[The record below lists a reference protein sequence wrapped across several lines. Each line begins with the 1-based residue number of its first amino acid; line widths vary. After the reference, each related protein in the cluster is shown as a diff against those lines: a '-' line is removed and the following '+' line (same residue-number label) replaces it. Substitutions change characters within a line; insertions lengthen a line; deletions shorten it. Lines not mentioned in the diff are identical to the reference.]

1 MAMKEVAK
9 LTNIIYWDSDKS
21 SWRKEV
27 KRLEDYKKSWKK
39 ATDDIAK
46 ADFKS
51 NQAVLRTQRTR
62 AKVEEQIARAQ
73 RKQQEAQKKQRAQAV
88 SRLTGG
94 NNPELSSMRK
104 FYQQQAREAA
114 RQQKLL
120 DRSVGDVQHRKARVG
135 ANSARISSMFDGS
148 LVAQFQSRIQRVN
161 ADYAKGAINL
171 QTYNQRMARLRSE
184 MKMAT
189 AEAGKFQSRL
199 DRAAVSG
206 SKLHDNLGKLNSTL
220 GKIAIGL
227 TAAGWGVQR
236 AVSGAMGSLADRNSA
251 YFGLMAQNKD
261 DKAKTDQQ
269 MAYVKRIS
277 YDYGMDQRETEG
289 GFMRFAAATP
299 SIEEKDKQALF
310 EAMAIKGRSVG
321 ATADQQNRAI
331 VALGQ
336 IYSKGGRVYAEELKG
351 QLSEALA
358 GSQVDFTKAAI
369 DAGVIKKEEE
379 FNKALEDGKITMDKL
394 LPSLVKIWSAAKNT
408 KAFAESMKQPEVAM
422 QRMKNSFNELAIQ
435 FMGVVDPA
443 DGVIS
448 LSESLISIFEDL
460 TTDMDGSGS
469 AAKQFGEAVGAA
481 MREIMYWVGFAKGYI
496 EVKAK
501 EFGMTGSEVGELIGK
516 LVVGLAGLKVI
527 TTLLSPLTVFVSLV
541 TQLISLIG
549 KIPGLGNLVKGAGG
563 AVAGS
568 PTTALA
574 AGSAAGVGVG
584 VAGALGAKTVGEK
597 FRGWMQSKA
606 DQFGEWAKSKG
617 LLSDEQD
624 AMTKPGAYNHSYI
637 NKGASFNPYPTISP
651 SRPTP
656 STGTAIQNGGY
667 QPTQIS
673 VVPQGEISGKW
684 EITIDEGGIAR
695 VIQKE
700 VSDQLDWKA
709 TQESNQLF

>member
-1 MAMKEVAK
+1 MAMKEVAR
-9 LTNIIYWDSDKS
+9 LTNVIYWDSDKS
-21 SWRKEV
+21 SWRREV

-62 AKVEEQIARAQ
+62 AKVEEQIAR
-73 RKQQEAQKKQRAQAV
+73 AQKKQRAQAV

-171 QTYNQRMARLRSE
+171 QTYNQKMAQLRAE

-199 DRAAVSG
+199 DRAAAAG
-206 SKLHDNLGKLNSTL
+206 SRLHDNLGKLNSTL

-527 TTLLSPLTVFVSLV
+527 TTLLSPLTGFVSLV

-667 QPTQIS
+667 QPAQVN

>member
-1 MAMKEVAK
+1 MAMKEVAR
-9 LTNIIYWDSDKS
+9 LTNVIYWDSDKS

-94 NNPELSSMRK
+94 NNAELNSMRK

-135 ANSARISSMFDGS
+135 ANSARISSIFDGS

-171 QTYNQRMARLRSE
+171 QTYNQKMARLRAE

-199 DRAAVSG
+199 DKLASG
-206 SKLHDNLGKLNSTL
+206 ASKVHDNLGKINSTL

-269 MAYVKRIS
+269 MAFIKNTAYT
-277 YDYGMDQRETEG
+277 YGMDEREMQG
-289 GFMRFAAATP
+289 GYMRFAAATP
-299 SIEEKDKQALF
+299 TMKESDKQALF

-321 ATADQQNRAI
+321 ATGEQQNRAL
-331 VALGQ
+331 VAVQ
-336 IYSKGGRVYAEELKG
+336 QMASKGKVMAEELRG
-351 QLSEALA
+351 QLSEAFA
-358 GSQVDFTKAAI
+358 GSQQDFQQAAI
-369 DAGVIKKEEE
+369 DAGIIKNTQE
-379 FNKALEDGKITMDKL
+379 FDKALKDGKITLDKL
-394 LPSLVKIWSAAKNT
+394 LPSLVKIWGAAKET

-501 EFGMTGSEVGELIGK
+501 EFGMTGSEVGEIIGK

-527 TTLLSPLTVFVSLV
+527 TTLLSPLTGFVSLV
-541 TQLISLIG
+541 TQLVALLG
-549 KIPGLGNLVKGAGG
+549 KIPGMSKLLASASGGTATGA
-563 AVAGS
+563 AVISAGS
-568 PTTALA
+568 NAERSFIDGKTQEMSKENSKQGALFEL
-574 AGSAAGVGVG
+574 GRFVSN
-584 VAGALGAKTVGEK
+584 AGALFTPGGDTGPLFDQV
-597 FRGWMQSKA
+597 RGW
-606 DQFGEWAKSKG
+606 F
-617 LLSDEQD
+617 
-624 AMTKPGAYNHSYI
+624 
-637 NKGASFNPYPTISP
+637 NKGPTLTVDTGI
-651 SRPTP
+651 RPTP
-656 STGTAIQNGGY
+656 TGGIAIQNGGY
-667 QPTQIS
+667 QPVQ
-673 VVPQGEISGKW
+673 VNVAPQGEISGKW

>member
-1 MAMKEVAK
+1 MAMKEVAR
-9 LTNIIYWDSDKS
+9 LTNVIYWDSDKS

-62 AKVEEQIARAQ
+62 AKVEEQIAR
-73 RKQQEAQKKQRAQAV
+73 AQKKQRAQAV

-171 QTYNQRMARLRSE
+171 QTYNQKMARLRSE

-199 DRAAVSG
+199 DKLASG
-206 SKLHDNLGKLNSTL
+206 ASKVHDNLGKLNSTL

-269 MAYVKRIS
+269 MAFIKNTAYT
-277 YDYGMDQRETEG
+277 YGMDEREMQG
-289 GFMRFAAATP
+289 GYMRFAAATP
-299 SIEEKDKQALF
+299 TMKESDKQALF

-321 ATADQQNRAI
+321 ATGEQQNRAL
-331 VALGQ
+331 VAVQ
-336 IYSKGGRVYAEELKG
+336 QMASKGKVMAEELRG
-351 QLSEALA
+351 QLSEAFA
-358 GSQVDFTKAAI
+358 GSQQDFQQAAI
-369 DAGVIKKEEE
+369 DAGIIKNAQE
-379 FNKALEDGKITMDKL
+379 FDKALKDGKITLDKL
-394 LPSLVKIWSAAKNT
+394 LPSLVKIWGAAKET

-527 TTLLSPLTVFVSLV
+527 TTLLSPLTGFVSLV
-541 TQLISLIG
+541 TQLIALLG
-549 KIPGLGNLVKGAGG
+549 KIPGMSKLLASASGGTATGA
-563 AVAGS
+563 AVISAGS
-568 PTTALA
+568 NAERSFIDGKTQEMSKENSKQGALFEL
-574 AGSAAGVGVG
+574 GRFVSN
-584 VAGALGAKTVGEK
+584 AGALFTPGGDTGPLFDQVK
-597 FRGWMQSKA
+597 GW
-606 DQFGEWAKSKG
+606 F
-617 LLSDEQD
+617 
-624 AMTKPGAYNHSYI
+624 
-637 NKGASFNPYPTISP
+637 NKGPTLTVDTGI
-651 SRPTP
+651 RPTP
-656 STGTAIQNGGY
+656 TGGIAIQNGGY
-667 QPTQIS
+667 QPVQ
-673 VVPQGEISGKW
+673 VNVAPQGEISGKW

>member
-1 MAMKEVAK
+1 MAIKEVARIQN
-9 LTNIIYWDSDKS
+9 TIIWDSDKS

-73 RKQQEAQKKQRAQAV
+73 KKQRAQAV

-94 NNPELSSMRK
+94 NNAELNSMRK

-135 ANSARISSMFDGS
+135 ANSARIGSMFDGS
-148 LVAQFQSRIQRVN
+148 LVAQFQGRIQRVN

-171 QTYNQRMARLRSE
+171 QTYNQKMARLRAE

-199 DRAAVSG
+199 DKLASG
-206 SKLHDNLGKLNSTL
+206 ASKVHDNLGKINSTL

-251 YFGLMAQNKD
+251 YFGLMSQNKD
-261 DKAKTDQQ
+261 DKSKTDQQ
-269 MAYVKRIS
+269 MAFIKNTAYT
-277 YDYGMDQRETEG
+277 YGMDQREMEG
-289 GFMRFAAATP
+289 GYMRFAAATP
-299 SIEEKDKQALF
+299 TMKESDKQALF

-321 ATADQQNRAI
+321 ATGEQQNRAL
-331 VALGQ
+331 VAVQ
-336 IYSKGGRVYAEELKG
+336 QMASKNKVMAEELRG
-351 QLSEALA
+351 QLAEAFA
-358 GSQVDFTKAAI
+358 GSQQDFQQAAI
-369 DAGVIKKEEE
+369 DAGIIKNAQE
-379 FNKALEDGKITMDKL
+379 FDKALKDGKITLDKL
-394 LPSLVKIWSAAKNT
+394 LPSLVKIWGAAKET
-408 KAFAESMKQPEVAM
+408 KAFAESMKQPEVAL

-527 TTLLSPLTVFVSLV
+527 TTLLSPLTGFVSLV
-541 TQLISLIG
+541 TQLIALLG
-549 KIPGLGNLVKGAGG
+549 KIPGMSKLLASASGGTATGA
-563 AVAGS
+563 AVISAGS
-568 PTTALA
+568 NAERSFIDGKTQEMSKENSKQGALFEL
-574 AGSAAGVGVG
+574 GRFVSN
-584 VAGALGAKTVGEK
+584 AGALFTPGGDTGPLFDQV
-597 FRGWMQSKA
+597 RGW
-606 DQFGEWAKSKG
+606 F
-617 LLSDEQD
+617 
-624 AMTKPGAYNHSYI
+624 
-637 NKGASFNPYPTISP
+637 NKGPTLTVDTGI
-651 SRPTP
+651 RPTP
-656 STGTAIQNGGY
+656 TGGIAIQNGGY
-667 QPTQIS
+667 QPVQ
-673 VVPQGEISGKW
+673 VNVAPQGEISGKW

>member
-1 MAMKEVAK
+1 MAMKEVAR
-9 LTNIIYWDSDKS
+9 LTNVIYWDSDKS
-21 SWRKEV
+21 SWRREV

-73 RKQQEAQKKQRAQAV
+73 KKQRAQAV

-94 NNPELSSMRK
+94 NNSELNSMRK

-171 QTYNQRMARLRSE
+171 QTYNQKMARLRAE

-199 DRAAVSG
+199 DRVAITGA
-206 SKLHDNLGKLNSTL
+206 KLHDNLGKLNSTL

-236 AVSGAMGSLADRNSA
+236 AVSGAMSSLADRNSA

-299 SIEEKDKQALF
+299 SIKEKDKQDLF

-358 GSQVDFTKAAI
+358 GSQVDFTRAAI
-369 DAGVIKKEEE
+369 DAGIIKKEEE

-394 LPSLVKIWSAAKNT
+394 LPSLVKIWGAAKET

-527 TTLLSPLTVFVSLV
+527 TTLLSPLTGFVSLV

-637 NKGASFNPYPTISP
+637 SKGASFNPYPTISP

-667 QPTQIS
+667 QPVQ
-673 VVPQGEISGKW
+673 VNVAPQGEISGKW

>member
-1 MAMKEVAK
+1 MAMKEVSR
-9 LTNIIYWDSDKS
+9 LTNVIYWSSDKS

-94 NNPELSSMRK
+94 NNAELNSMRK

-120 DRSVGDVQHRKARVG
+120 NRSVGDVQHRKARVG

-199 DRAAVSG
+199 DRAAVAG

-251 YFGLMAQNKD
+251 YFGLMAQNND
-261 DKAKTDQQ
+261 DKLKTDQQ

-299 SIEEKDKQALF
+299 SIEERDKQALF

-527 TTLLSPLTVFVSLV
+527 TTLLSPLTGFVSLV
-541 TQLISLIG
+541 TQLVALLG
-549 KIPGLGNLVKGAGG
+549 KIPGMSKLLASASGGTATGA
-563 AVAGS
+563 AVISAGS
-568 PTTALA
+568 NAERSFIDGKTQEMSKENSKQGALFEL
-574 AGSAAGVGVG
+574 GRFVSN
-584 VAGALGAKTVGEK
+584 AGALFTPGGDTGPLFDQV
-597 FRGWMQSKA
+597 RGW
-606 DQFGEWAKSKG
+606 F
-617 LLSDEQD
+617 
-624 AMTKPGAYNHSYI
+624 
-637 NKGASFNPYPTISP
+637 NKGPTLTVDTGI
-651 SRPTP
+651 RPTP
-656 STGTAIQNGGY
+656 TGGIAIQNGGY
-667 QPTQIS
+667 QPVQ
-673 VVPQGEISGKW
+673 VNVAPQGEISGKW

>member
-1 MAMKEVAK
+1 MAVKEVAR
-9 LTNIIYWDSDKS
+9 LTNVIYWDSDKS

-39 ATDDIAK
+39 ATDEVAK

-94 NNPELSSMRK
+94 NNAELNSMRK

-171 QTYNQRMARLRSE
+171 QTYNQKMARLRSE

-199 DRAAVSG
+199 DRAAVAG

-251 YFGLMAQNKD
+251 YFGLMSQNLD

-269 MAYVKRIS
+269 MAFIKNTAYT
-277 YDYGMDQRETEG
+277 YGMDEREMQG
-289 GFMRFAAATP
+289 GYMRFAASTP
-299 SIEEKDKQALF
+299 TMKESDKQALF

-321 ATADQQNRAI
+321 ATGEQQNRAI
-331 VALGQ
+331 VAISQMAG
-336 IYSKGGRVYAEELKG
+336 KNRVMAEELRG
-351 QLSEALA
+351 QLSEAFA
-358 GSQVDFTKAAI
+358 GSQQDFQQAAI
-369 DAGVIKKEEE
+369 DAGIIKNAQE
-379 FNKALEDGKITMDKL
+379 FDKALKDGKITLDKL
-394 LPSLVKIWSAAKNT
+394 LPSLVKIWGAAKET
-408 KAFAESMKQPEVAM
+408 KAFAESMKQPEVAL

-527 TTLLSPLTVFVSLV
+527 TTLLSPLTGFVSLV
-541 TQLISLIG
+541 TQLIALLG
-549 KIPGLGNLVKGAGG
+549 KIPGMGKLMSSAPGG
-563 AVAGS
+563 AATGAAAISVGS
-568 PTTALA
+568 NAERSLIDGKMQGMSEENHKQGALFEL
-574 AGSAAGVGVG
+574 GRFVSN
-584 VAGALGAKTVGEK
+584 AGALFTPGGDTGPLFDQVK
-597 FRGWMQSKA
+597 GW
-606 DQFGEWAKSKG
+606 F
-617 LLSDEQD
+617 
-624 AMTKPGAYNHSYI
+624 
-637 NKGASFNPYPTISP
+637 NKGPTLAVDTGI
-651 SRPTP
+651 RPTP
-656 STGTAIQNGGY
+656 STGMAIQNGGY

>member
-1 MAMKEVAK
+1 MAMKEVAR
-9 LTNIIYWDSDKS
+9 LTNVIYWDSDKS

-94 NNPELSSMRK
+94 NNAELNSMRK

-199 DRAAVSG
+199 DRAAVAG
-206 SKLHDNLGKLNSTL
+206 SKLHDNLGKINSTL

-269 MAYVKRIS
+269 MAFIKNTAYT
-277 YDYGMDQRETEG
+277 YGMDQREMEG
-289 GFMRFAAATP
+289 GYMRFAAATP
-299 SIEEKDKQALF
+299 TMKESDKQALF

-321 ATADQQNRAI
+321 ATGEQQNRAL
-331 VALGQ
+331 VAVQ
-336 IYSKGGRVYAEELKG
+336 QMASKNKVMAEELRG
-351 QLSEALA
+351 QLAEAFA
-358 GSQVDFTKAAI
+358 GSQQDFQQAAI
-369 DAGVIKKEEE
+369 DAGIIKNAQE
-379 FNKALEDGKITMDKL
+379 FDKALKDGKITLDKL

-527 TTLLSPLTVFVSLV
+527 TTLLSPLTGFVSLV
-541 TQLISLIG
+541 TQLIALLG
-549 KIPGLGNLVKGAGG
+549 KIPGMSKLLASASGGTATGA
-563 AVAGS
+563 AVISAGS
-568 PTTALA
+568 NAERSFIDGKTQEMSKENSKQGALFEL
-574 AGSAAGVGVG
+574 GRFVSN
-584 VAGALGAKTVGEK
+584 AGALFTPGGDTGPLFDQV
-597 FRGWMQSKA
+597 RGW
-606 DQFGEWAKSKG
+606 F
-617 LLSDEQD
+617 
-624 AMTKPGAYNHSYI
+624 
-637 NKGASFNPYPTISP
+637 NKGPTLTVDTGI
-651 SRPTP
+651 RPTP
-656 STGTAIQNGGY
+656 TGGIAIQNGGY
-667 QPTQIS
+667 QPVQ
-673 VVPQGEISGKW
+673 VNVAPQGEISGKW

>member
-1 MAMKEVAK
+1 MAMKEVAR
-9 LTNIIYWDSDKS
+9 LTNVIYWDSDKS

-94 NNPELSSMRK
+94 NNAELNSMRK

-171 QTYNQRMARLRSE
+171 QTYNQKMARLRSE

-199 DRAAVSG
+199 DRAAAAG
-206 SKLHDNLGKLNSTL
+206 SRLHDNLGKLNSTL

-269 MAYVKRIS
+269 MAFIKNTAYT
-277 YDYGMDQRETEG
+277 YGMDEREMQG
-289 GFMRFAAATP
+289 GYMRFAAATP
-299 SIEEKDKQALF
+299 TMKESDKQALF

-321 ATADQQNRAI
+321 ATGEQQNRAL
-331 VALGQ
+331 VAVQ
-336 IYSKGGRVYAEELKG
+336 QMASKGKVMAEELRG
-351 QLSEALA
+351 QLSEAFA
-358 GSQVDFTKAAI
+358 GSQQDFQQAAI
-369 DAGVIKKEEE
+369 DAGIIKNAQE
-379 FNKALEDGKITMDKL
+379 FDKALKDGKITLDKL
-394 LPSLVKIWSAAKNT
+394 LPSLVKIWGAAKET
-408 KAFAESMKQPEVAM
+408 KAFAESMKQPEVAL

-527 TTLLSPLTVFVSLV
+527 TTLLSPLTGFVSLV
-541 TQLISLIG
+541 TQLVALLG
-549 KIPGLGNLVKGAGG
+549 KIPGMSKLLASASGGTATGA
-563 AVAGS
+563 AVISAGS
-568 PTTALA
+568 NAERSFIDGKTQEMSKENSKQGALFEL
-574 AGSAAGVGVG
+574 GRFVSN
-584 VAGALGAKTVGEK
+584 AGALFTPGGDTGPLFDQV
-597 FRGWMQSKA
+597 RGW
-606 DQFGEWAKSKG
+606 F
-617 LLSDEQD
+617 
-624 AMTKPGAYNHSYI
+624 
-637 NKGASFNPYPTISP
+637 NKGPTLTVDTGI
-651 SRPTP
+651 RPTP
-656 STGTAIQNGGY
+656 TGGIAIQNGGY
-667 QPTQIS
+667 QPVQ
-673 VVPQGEISGKW
+673 VNVAPQGEISGKW

>member
-1 MAMKEVAK
+1 MAMKEVAR
-9 LTNIIYWDSDKS
+9 LTNVIYWDSDKS

-62 AKVEEQIARAQ
+62 AKVEEQIAR
-73 RKQQEAQKKQRAQAV
+73 AQKKQRAQAV

-171 QTYNQRMARLRSE
+171 QTYNQKMARLRAE

-199 DRAAVSG
+199 DKLASG
-206 SKLHDNLGKLNSTL
+206 ASKVHDNLGKLNSTL

-501 EFGMTGSEVGELIGK
+501 EFGMTSEEVGGWIGK
-516 LVVGLAGLKVI
+516 LVVAIAGLKI
-527 TTLLSPLTVFVSLV
+527 IGTLLSPFTGLISLV
-541 TQLISLIG
+541 TQLIALLG
-549 KIPGLGNLVKGAGG
+549 KIPGMSKLLASASGGTATGA
-563 AVAGS
+563 AVISAGS
-568 PTTALA
+568 NAERSFIDGKTQEMSKENSKQGALFEL
-574 AGSAAGVGVG
+574 GRFVSN
-584 VAGALGAKTVGEK
+584 AGALFTPGGDTGPLFDQVK
-597 FRGWMQSKA
+597 GW
-606 DQFGEWAKSKG
+606 F
-617 LLSDEQD
+617 
-624 AMTKPGAYNHSYI
+624 
-637 NKGASFNPYPTISP
+637 NKGPTLTVDTGI
-651 SRPTP
+651 RPTP
-656 STGTAIQNGGY
+656 TGGIAIQNGGY
-667 QPTQIS
+667 QPVQ
-673 VVPQGEISGKW
+673 VNVAPQGEISGKW

>member
-62 AKVEEQIARAQ
+62 AKVEEQIAR
-73 RKQQEAQKKQRAQAV
+73 AQKKQRAQAV

-171 QTYNQRMARLRSE
+171 QTYNQKMARLRSE

-199 DRAAVSG
+199 DKVAVAG

-299 SIEEKDKQALF
+299 SIKEKDKQDLF

-358 GSQVDFTKAAI
+358 GSQVDFTRAAI
-369 DAGVIKKEEE
+369 DAGIIKKEEE

-394 LPSLVKIWSAAKNT
+394 LPSLVKIWGAAKET

-527 TTLLSPLTVFVSLV
+527 TTLLSPLTGFVSLV

-667 QPTQIS
+667 QPAQVN

>member
-62 AKVEEQIARAQ
+62 AKVEEQIAR
-73 RKQQEAQKKQRAQAV
+73 AQKKQRAQAV

-171 QTYNQRMARLRSE
+171 QTYNQKMARLRSE

-199 DRAAVSG
+199 DKLASG
-206 SKLHDNLGKLNSTL
+206 ASKVHDNLGKLNSTL

-251 YFGLMAQNKD
+251 FFGLMAQNKD
-261 DKAKTDQQ
+261 DKDKTDQQ
-269 MAYVKRIS
+269 MAFIKNTAYT
-277 YDYGMDQRETEG
+277 YGMDEREMQG
-289 GFMRFAAATP
+289 GYMRFAAATP
-299 SIEEKDKQALF
+299 TMKESDKQALF

-321 ATADQQNRAI
+321 ATGEQQNRAL
-331 VALGQ
+331 VAVQ
-336 IYSKGGRVYAEELKG
+336 QMASKGKVMAEELRG
-351 QLSEALA
+351 QLSEAFA
-358 GSQVDFTKAAI
+358 GSQQDFQQAAI
-369 DAGVIKKEEE
+369 DAGIIKNAQE
-379 FNKALEDGKITMDKL
+379 FDKALKDGKITLDKL
-394 LPSLVKIWSAAKNT
+394 LPSLVKIWGAAKET
-408 KAFAESMKQPEVAM
+408 KAFAESMKQPEVAL

-501 EFGMTGSEVGELIGK
+501 EFGMTSEEVGGWIGK
-516 LVVGLAGLKVI
+516 LVVAIAGLKVI
-527 TTLLSPLTVFVSLV
+527 SSLLTPFTGLISLV
-541 TQLISLIG
+541 TQLIALLG
-549 KIPGLGNLVKGAGG
+549 KIPGMSKLMASASGGTATGA
-563 AVAGS
+563 AVISAGS
-568 PTTALA
+568 NAERSFIDGKTQEMSEENSKQGALFEL
-574 AGSAAGVGVG
+574 GRFVSN
-584 VAGALGAKTVGEK
+584 AGALFTPGGDTGPLFDQV
-597 FRGWMQSKA
+597 RGW
-606 DQFGEWAKSKG
+606 F
-617 LLSDEQD
+617 
-624 AMTKPGAYNHSYI
+624 
-637 NKGASFNPYPTISP
+637 NKGPTLTVDTGI
-651 SRPTP
+651 RPTP
-656 STGTAIQNGGY
+656 TGGIAIQNGGY
-667 QPTQIS
+667 QPVQ
-673 VVPQGEISGKW
+673 VNVAPQGEISGKW

>member
-9 LTNIIYWDSDKS
+9 LTNVIYWDSDKS

-94 NNPELSSMRK
+94 NNAELNSMRK

-148 LVAQFQSRIQRVN
+148 LVAQFQGRIQRVN

-199 DRAAVSG
+199 DRAAAAG
-206 SKLHDNLGKLNSTL
+206 SRLHDNLGKLNSTL

-269 MAYVKRIS
+269 MAFIKNTAYT
-277 YDYGMDQRETEG
+277 YGMDEREMQG
-289 GFMRFAAATP
+289 GYMRFAASTP
-299 SIEEKDKQALF
+299 TMKESDKQALF

-321 ATADQQNRAI
+321 ATGEQQSRAI
-331 VALGQ
+331 VAISQMAG
-336 IYSKGGRVYAEELKG
+336 KNRVMAEELRG
-351 QLSEALA
+351 QLSEAFA
-358 GSQVDFTKAAI
+358 GSQQDFQQAAI
-369 DAGVIKKEEE
+369 DAGIIKNAQE
-379 FNKALEDGKITMDKL
+379 FDKAMKDGKITLDAL
-394 LPSLVKIWSAAKNT
+394 LPSLVKIWGAAKET

-443 DGVIS
+443 DGVVT
-448 LSESLISIFEDL
+448 LSEHLISIFEDL
-460 TTDMDGSGS
+460 TYVMGDGGS
-469 AAKQFGEAVGAA
+469 TATQMGSQIGAA
-481 MREIMYWVGFAKGYI
+481 IKGFVEWMAFAAGFITARTEQFSKNGTEVAEI
-496 EVKAK
+496 
-501 EFGMTGSEVGELIGK
+501 IGK
-516 LVVGLAGLKVI
+516 LTALMISLKVVGS
-527 TTLLSPLTVFVSLV
+527 LLSPFTGLISLV
-541 TQLISLIG
+541 TQLIALLG
-549 KIPGLGNLVKGAGG
+549 KIPGMSKLLASASGGTATGA
-563 AVAGS
+563 AVISAGS
-568 PTTALA
+568 NAERSFIDGKTQEMSKENSKQGALFEL
-574 AGSAAGVGVG
+574 GRFVSN
-584 VAGALGAKTVGEK
+584 AGALFTPGGDTGPLFDQV
-597 FRGWMQSKA
+597 RGW
-606 DQFGEWAKSKG
+606 F
-617 LLSDEQD
+617 
-624 AMTKPGAYNHSYI
+624 
-637 NKGASFNPYPTISP
+637 NKGPTLTVDTGI
-651 SRPTP
+651 RPTP
-656 STGTAIQNGGY
+656 TGGIAIQNGGY
-667 QPTQIS
+667 QPVQ
-673 VVPQGEISGKW
+673 VNVAPQGEISGKW

>member
-9 LTNIIYWDSDKS
+9 LTNVIYWDSDKS

-199 DRAAVSG
+199 DKLASG
-206 SKLHDNLGKLNSTL
+206 ASKVHDNLGKINSTL

-269 MAYVKRIS
+269 MAFVKNTA
-277 YDYGMDQRETEG
+277 YTYGMDQREMEG
-289 GFMRFAAATP
+289 GYMRFAAATP
-299 SIEEKDKQALF
+299 TMKESDKQALF

-321 ATADQQNRAI
+321 ATGEQQNRAL
-331 VALGQ
+331 VAVQ
-336 IYSKGGRVYAEELKG
+336 QMASKNKVMAEELRG
-351 QLSEALA
+351 QLAEAFA
-358 GSQVDFTKAAI
+358 GSQQDFQQAAI
-369 DAGVIKKEEE
+369 DAGIIKNAQE
-379 FNKALEDGKITMDKL
+379 FDKALKDGKITLDKL

-460 TTDMDGSGS
+460 TTDIDGSGS

-527 TTLLSPLTVFVSLV
+527 TTLLSPLTGFVSLV
-541 TQLISLIG
+541 TQLIALLG
-549 KIPGLGNLVKGAGG
+549 KIPGMSKLLASASGGTATGA
-563 AVAGS
+563 AVISAGS
-568 PTTALA
+568 NAERSFIDGKTQEMSKENSKQGALFEL
-574 AGSAAGVGVG
+574 GRFVSN
-584 VAGALGAKTVGEK
+584 AGALFTPGGDTGPLFDQV
-597 FRGWMQSKA
+597 RGW
-606 DQFGEWAKSKG
+606 F
-617 LLSDEQD
+617 
-624 AMTKPGAYNHSYI
+624 
-637 NKGASFNPYPTISP
+637 NKGPTLTVDTGI
-651 SRPTP
+651 RPTP
-656 STGTAIQNGGY
+656 TGGIAIQNGGY
-667 QPTQIS
+667 QPVQ
-673 VVPQGEISGKW
+673 VNVAPQGEISGKW

>member
-9 LTNIIYWDSDKS
+9 LTNIIYWNSDKS

-120 DRSVGDVQHRKARVG
+120 DRSVGDAQHRKARVG

-148 LVAQFQSRIQRVN
+148 LVAQFQGRIQRVN

-199 DRAAVSG
+199 DRAAVAG

-269 MAYVKRIS
+269 MAFIKNTAYT
-277 YDYGMDQRETEG
+277 YGMDEREMQG
-289 GFMRFAAATP
+289 GYMRFAAATP
-299 SIEEKDKQALF
+299 TMKESDKQALF

-321 ATADQQNRAI
+321 ATGEQQNRAL
-331 VALGQ
+331 VAVQ
-336 IYSKGGRVYAEELKG
+336 QMASKGKVMAEELRG
-351 QLSEALA
+351 QLSEAFA
-358 GSQVDFTKAAI
+358 GSQQDFQQAAI
-369 DAGVIKKEEE
+369 DAGIIKNTQE
-379 FNKALEDGKITMDKL
+379 FDKALKDGKITLDKL
-394 LPSLVKIWSAAKNT
+394 LPSLVKIWGAAKET

-527 TTLLSPLTVFVSLV
+527 TTLLSPLTGFVSLV
-541 TQLISLIG
+541 TQLIALLG
-549 KIPGLGNLVKGAGG
+549 KIPGMSKLLASASGGTATGA
-563 AVAGS
+563 AVISAGS
-568 PTTALA
+568 NAERSFIDGKTQEMSKENSKQGALFEL
-574 AGSAAGVGVG
+574 GRFVSN
-584 VAGALGAKTVGEK
+584 AGALFTPGGDTGPLFDQV
-597 FRGWMQSKA
+597 RGW
-606 DQFGEWAKSKG
+606 F
-617 LLSDEQD
+617 
-624 AMTKPGAYNHSYI
+624 
-637 NKGASFNPYPTISP
+637 NKGPTLTVDTGI
-651 SRPTP
+651 RPTP
-656 STGTAIQNGGY
+656 TGGIAIQNGGY
-667 QPTQIS
+667 QPVQ
-673 VVPQGEISGKW
+673 VNVAPQGEISGKW

>member
-1 MAMKEVAK
+1 MAMKEVAR
-9 LTNIIYWDSDKS
+9 LTNVIYWDSDKS

-199 DRAAVSG
+199 DKLASG
-206 SKLHDNLGKLNSTL
+206 ASKVHDNLGKINSTL

-269 MAYVKRIS
+269 MAFIKNTAYT
-277 YDYGMDQRETEG
+277 YGMDEREMQG
-289 GFMRFAAATP
+289 GYMRFAAATP
-299 SIEEKDKQALF
+299 TMKESDKQALF

-321 ATADQQNRAI
+321 ATGEQQNRAL
-331 VALGQ
+331 VAVQ
-336 IYSKGGRVYAEELKG
+336 QMASKGKVMAEELRG
-351 QLSEALA
+351 QLSEAFA
-358 GSQVDFTKAAI
+358 GSQQDFQQAAI
-369 DAGVIKKEEE
+369 DAGIIKNAQE
-379 FNKALEDGKITMDKL
+379 FDKALKDGKITLDKL
-394 LPSLVKIWSAAKNT
+394 LPSLVKIWGAAKET

-527 TTLLSPLTVFVSLV
+527 TTLLSPLTGFVSLV
-541 TQLISLIG
+541 TQLVALLG
-549 KIPGLGNLVKGAGG
+549 KIPGMSKLLASASGGTATGA
-563 AVAGS
+563 AVISAGS
-568 PTTALA
+568 NAERNFIDGKTQEMSKENSKQGALFEL
-574 AGSAAGVGVG
+574 GRFVSN
-584 VAGALGAKTVGEK
+584 AGALFTPGGDTGPLFDQV
-597 FRGWMQSKA
+597 RGW
-606 DQFGEWAKSKG
+606 F
-617 LLSDEQD
+617 
-624 AMTKPGAYNHSYI
+624 
-637 NKGASFNPYPTISP
+637 NKGPTLTVDTGI
-651 SRPTP
+651 RPTP
-656 STGTAIQNGGY
+656 TGGIAIQNGGY
-667 QPTQIS
+667 QPVQ
-673 VVPQGEISGKW
+673 VNVAPQGEISGKW

>member
-1 MAMKEVAK
+1 MAMKEVAR
-9 LTNIIYWDSDKS
+9 LTNVIYWDSDKS

-94 NNPELSSMRK
+94 NNAELNSMRK

-199 DRAAVSG
+199 DRAAVAG

-251 YFGLMAQNKD
+251 YFGLLAQNKD

-269 MAYVKRIS
+269 MAFIKNTAYT
-277 YDYGMDQRETEG
+277 YGMDEREMQG
-289 GFMRFAAATP
+289 GYMRFAAATP
-299 SIEEKDKQALF
+299 TMKESDKQALF

-321 ATADQQNRAI
+321 ATGEQQNRAL
-331 VALGQ
+331 VAVQ
-336 IYSKGGRVYAEELKG
+336 QMASKGKVMAEELRG
-351 QLSEALA
+351 QLSEAFA
-358 GSQVDFTKAAI
+358 GSQQDFQQAAI
-369 DAGVIKKEEE
+369 DAGIIKNTQE
-379 FNKALEDGKITMDKL
+379 FDKALKDGKITLDKL
-394 LPSLVKIWSAAKNT
+394 LPSLVKIWGAAKET

-501 EFGMTGSEVGELIGK
+501 EFGMTGSEVGEIIGK

-527 TTLLSPLTVFVSLV
+527 TTLLSPLTGFVSLV
-541 TQLISLIG
+541 TQLVALLG
-549 KIPGLGNLVKGAGG
+549 KIPGMSKLLASASGGTATGA
-563 AVAGS
+563 AVISAGS
-568 PTTALA
+568 NAERSFIDGKTQEMSKENSKQGALFEL
-574 AGSAAGVGVG
+574 GRFVSN
-584 VAGALGAKTVGEK
+584 AGALFTPGGDTGPLFDQV
-597 FRGWMQSKA
+597 RGW
-606 DQFGEWAKSKG
+606 F
-617 LLSDEQD
+617 
-624 AMTKPGAYNHSYI
+624 
-637 NKGASFNPYPTISP
+637 NKGPTLTVDTGI
-651 SRPTP
+651 RPTP
-656 STGTAIQNGGY
+656 TGGIAIQNGGY
-667 QPTQIS
+667 QPVQ
-673 VVPQGEISGKW
+673 VNVAPQGEISGKW

>member
-9 LTNIIYWDSDKS
+9 LTNVIYWDSDKS

-94 NNPELSSMRK
+94 NNTELNSMRK

-199 DRAAVSG
+199 DKLASG
-206 SKLHDNLGKLNSTL
+206 ASKVHDNLGKINSTL

-269 MAYVKRIS
+269 MAFIKNTAYT
-277 YDYGMDQRETEG
+277 YGMDQREMEG
-289 GFMRFAAATP
+289 GYMRFAAATP
-299 SIEEKDKQALF
+299 TMKESDKQALF

-321 ATADQQNRAI
+321 ATGEQQNRAL
-331 VALGQ
+331 VAVQ
-336 IYSKGGRVYAEELKG
+336 QMASKNKVMAEELRG
-351 QLSEALA
+351 QLAEAFA
-358 GSQVDFTKAAI
+358 GSQQDFQQAAI
-369 DAGVIKKEEE
+369 DAGIIKNAQE
-379 FNKALEDGKITMDKL
+379 FDKALKDGKITLDKL
-394 LPSLVKIWSAAKNT
+394 LPSLVKIWGAAKET
-408 KAFAESMKQPEVAM
+408 KAFAESMKQPGVAM

-481 MREIMYWVGFAKGYI
+481 IREIMYWVGFAKGYI

-527 TTLLSPLTVFVSLV
+527 TTLLSPLTGFVSLV

-667 QPTQIS
+667 QPVQ
-673 VVPQGEISGKW
+673 VNVAPQGEISGKW

>member
-1 MAMKEVAK
+1 MAMKEVAR
-9 LTNIIYWDSDKS
+9 LTNVIYWDSDKS

-94 NNPELSSMRK
+94 NNAELNSMRK

-199 DRAAVSG
+199 DRAAAAG
-206 SKLHDNLGKLNSTL
+206 SRLHDNLGKLNSTL

-251 YFGLMAQNKD
+251 YFGLMSMNKD

-269 MAYVKRIS
+269 MAFIKNTAYT
-277 YDYGMDQRETEG
+277 YGMDEREMQG
-289 GFMRFAAATP
+289 GYMRFAASTP
-299 SIEEKDKQALF
+299 TMKESDKQALF

-321 ATADQQNRAI
+321 ATGEQQNRAI
-331 VALGQ
+331 VAISQMAG
-336 IYSKGGRVYAEELKG
+336 KNRVMAEELRG
-351 QLSEALA
+351 QLSEAFA
-358 GSQVDFTKAAI
+358 GSQQDFQQAAI
-369 DAGVIKKEEE
+369 DAGIIKNAQE
-379 FNKALEDGKITMDKL
+379 FDKAMKDGKITLDAL
-394 LPSLVKIWSAAKNT
+394 LPSLVKIWGAAKET
-408 KAFAESMKQPEVAM
+408 KAFAESMKQPEVAL

-443 DGVIS
+443 DGVVT
-448 LSESLISIFEDL
+448 LSEHLISIFEDL
-460 TTDMDGSGS
+460 TYVMGDGGS
-469 AAKQFGEAVGAA
+469 TATQMGSQIGAA
-481 MREIMYWVGFAKGYI
+481 IKGFVEWMAFAAGFITARTEQFSKNGTEVAEI
-496 EVKAK
+496 
-501 EFGMTGSEVGELIGK
+501 IGK
-516 LVVGLAGLKVI
+516 LTALMISLKVVGS
-527 TTLLSPLTVFVSLV
+527 LLSPFTGLISLV
-541 TQLISLIG
+541 TQLIALLG
-549 KIPGLGNLVKGAGG
+549 KIPGMSKLLASASGGTATGA
-563 AVAGS
+563 AVISAGS
-568 PTTALA
+568 NAERSFIDGKTQEMSKENSKQGALFEL
-574 AGSAAGVGVG
+574 GRFVSN
-584 VAGALGAKTVGEK
+584 AGALFTPGGDTGPLFDQV
-597 FRGWMQSKA
+597 RGW
-606 DQFGEWAKSKG
+606 F
-617 LLSDEQD
+617 
-624 AMTKPGAYNHSYI
+624 
-637 NKGASFNPYPTISP
+637 NKGPTLTVDTGI
-651 SRPTP
+651 RPTP
-656 STGTAIQNGGY
+656 TGGIAIQNGGY
-667 QPTQIS
+667 QPVQ
-673 VVPQGEISGKW
+673 VNVAPQGEISGKW

>member
-1 MAMKEVAK
+1 MAMKEVAR
-9 LTNIIYWDSDKS
+9 LTNVIYWDSDKS

-62 AKVEEQIARAQ
+62 AKVEEQIAR
-73 RKQQEAQKKQRAQAV
+73 AQKKQRAQAV

-171 QTYNQRMARLRSE
+171 QTYNQKMARLRAE

-199 DRAAVSG
+199 DKLASG
-206 SKLHDNLGKLNSTL
+206 ASKVHDNLGKLNSTL

-501 EFGMTGSEVGELIGK
+501 EFGMTSEEVGGWIGK
-516 LVVGLAGLKVI
+516 LVVAIAGLKI
-527 TTLLSPLTVFVSLV
+527 IGTLLSPFTGLISLV
-541 TQLISLIG
+541 TQLIALLG
-549 KIPGLGNLVKGAGG
+549 KIPGMSKLLASASGGTATGA
-563 AVAGS
+563 AVISAGS
-568 PTTALA
+568 NAERSFIDGKTQEMSKENSKQGALFEL
-574 AGSAAGVGVG
+574 GRFVSN
-584 VAGALGAKTVGEK
+584 AGALFTPGGDTGPLFDQV
-597 FRGWMQSKA
+597 RGW
-606 DQFGEWAKSKG
+606 F
-617 LLSDEQD
+617 
-624 AMTKPGAYNHSYI
+624 
-637 NKGASFNPYPTISP
+637 NKGPTLTIDTGI
-651 SRPTP
+651 RPTP
-656 STGTAIQNGGY
+656 TGGIAIQNGGY
-667 QPTQIS
+667 QPVQ
-673 VVPQGEISGKW
+673 VNVAPQGEISGKW

>member
-1 MAMKEVAK
+1 MAMKEVAR
-9 LTNIIYWDSDKS
+9 LTNVIYWDSDKS

-62 AKVEEQIARAQ
+62 AKVEEQIAR
-73 RKQQEAQKKQRAQAV
+73 AQKKQRAQAV

-171 QTYNQRMARLRSE
+171 QTYNQKMARLRAE

-199 DRAAVSG
+199 DKLASG
-206 SKLHDNLGKLNSTL
+206 ASKVHDNLGKLNSTL

-501 EFGMTGSEVGELIGK
+501 EFGMTSEEVGGWIGK
-516 LVVGLAGLKVI
+516 LVVAIAGLKI
-527 TTLLSPLTVFVSLV
+527 IGTLLSPFTGLISLV
-541 TQLISLIG
+541 TQLIALLG
-549 KIPGLGNLVKGAGG
+549 KIPGMSKLLASASGGTATGA
-563 AVAGS
+563 AVISAGS
-568 PTTALA
+568 NAERSFIDGKTQEMSKENSKQGALFEL
-574 AGSAAGVGVG
+574 GRFVSN
-584 VAGALGAKTVGEK
+584 AGALFTPGGDTGPLFDQV
-597 FRGWMQSKA
+597 RGW
-606 DQFGEWAKSKG
+606 F
-617 LLSDEQD
+617 
-624 AMTKPGAYNHSYI
+624 
-637 NKGASFNPYPTISP
+637 NKGPTLTVDTGI
-651 SRPTP
+651 RPTP
-656 STGTAIQNGGY
+656 TGGIAIQNGGY
-667 QPTQIS
+667 QPVQ
-673 VVPQGEISGKW
+673 VNVAPQGEISGKW

>member
-1 MAMKEVAK
+1 MAMKEVAR
-9 LTNIIYWDSDKS
+9 LTNVIYWDSDKS

-62 AKVEEQIARAQ
+62 AKVEEQIAR
-73 RKQQEAQKKQRAQAV
+73 AQKKQRAQAV

-171 QTYNQRMARLRSE
+171 QTYNQKMARLRAE

-199 DRAAVSG
+199 DKLASG
-206 SKLHDNLGKLNSTL
+206 ASKVHDNLGKLNSTL

-251 YFGLMAQNKD
+251 YFGLMSQNFD

-269 MAYVKRIS
+269 MAFIKNTAYT
-277 YDYGMDQRETEG
+277 YGMDEREMQG
-289 GFMRFAAATP
+289 GYMRFAASTP
-299 SIEEKDKQALF
+299 TMKESDKQALF

-321 ATADQQNRAI
+321 ATGEQQNRAI
-331 VALGQ
+331 VAISQMAG
-336 IYSKGGRVYAEELKG
+336 KNRVMAEELRG
-351 QLSEALA
+351 QLSEAFA
-358 GSQVDFTKAAI
+358 GSQQDFQQAAI
-369 DAGVIKKEEE
+369 DAGIIKNAQE
-379 FNKALEDGKITMDKL
+379 FDKAMKDGKITLDKL
-394 LPSLVKIWSAAKNT
+394 LPSLVKIWGAAKET

-501 EFGMTGSEVGELIGK
+501 EFGMTGSEVGEIIGK

-527 TTLLSPLTVFVSLV
+527 TTLLSPLTGFVSLV
-541 TQLISLIG
+541 TQLVALLG
-549 KIPGLGNLVKGAGG
+549 KIPGMSKLLASASGGTATGA
-563 AVAGS
+563 AVISAGS
-568 PTTALA
+568 NAERSFIDGKTQEMSKENSKQGALFEL
-574 AGSAAGVGVG
+574 GRFVSN
-584 VAGALGAKTVGEK
+584 AGALFTPGGDTGPLFDQV
-597 FRGWMQSKA
+597 RGW
-606 DQFGEWAKSKG
+606 F
-617 LLSDEQD
+617 
-624 AMTKPGAYNHSYI
+624 
-637 NKGASFNPYPTISP
+637 NKGPTLTVDTGI
-651 SRPTP
+651 RPTP
-656 STGTAIQNGGY
+656 TGGIAIQTGGY
-667 QPTQIS
+667 QPVQ
-673 VVPQGEISGKW
+673 VNVAPQGEISGKW

>member
-1 MAMKEVAK
+1 MAMKEVAR
-9 LTNIIYWDSDKS
+9 LTNVIYWDSDKS

-62 AKVEEQIARAQ
+62 AKVEEQIAR
-73 RKQQEAQKKQRAQAV
+73 AQKKQRAQAV

-171 QTYNQRMARLRSE
+171 QTYNQKMARLRAE

-199 DRAAVSG
+199 DRAAIAG

-261 DKAKTDQQ
+261 DKSKTDQQ
-269 MAYVKRIS
+269 MAFIKNTAYT
-277 YDYGMDQRETEG
+277 YGMDQREMEG
-289 GFMRFAAATP
+289 GYMRFAAATP
-299 SIEEKDKQALF
+299 TMKESDKQALF

-321 ATADQQNRAI
+321 ATGEQQNRAL
-331 VALGQ
+331 VAVQ
-336 IYSKGGRVYAEELKG
+336 QMASKNKVMAEELRG
-351 QLSEALA
+351 QLAEAFA
-358 GSQVDFTKAAI
+358 GSQQDFQQAAI
-369 DAGVIKKEEE
+369 DAGIIKNAQE
-379 FNKALEDGKITMDKL
+379 FDKALKDGKITLDKL

-527 TTLLSPLTVFVSLV
+527 TTLLSPLTGFVSLV
-541 TQLISLIG
+541 TQLIALLG
-549 KIPGLGNLVKGAGG
+549 KIPGMSKLLASASGGTATGA
-563 AVAGS
+563 AVISAGS
-568 PTTALA
+568 NAERSFIDGKTQEMSKENSKQGALFEL
-574 AGSAAGVGVG
+574 GRFVSN
-584 VAGALGAKTVGEK
+584 AGALFTPGGDTGPLFDQVK
-597 FRGWMQSKA
+597 GW
-606 DQFGEWAKSKG
+606 F
-617 LLSDEQD
+617 
-624 AMTKPGAYNHSYI
+624 
-637 NKGASFNPYPTISP
+637 NKGPTLTVDTGI
-651 SRPTP
+651 RPTP
-656 STGTAIQNGGY
+656 TGGIAIQNGGY
-667 QPTQIS
+667 QPVQ
-673 VVPQGEISGKW
+673 VNVAPQGEISGKW

>member
-9 LTNIIYWDSDKS
+9 LTNVIYWDSDKS

-62 AKVEEQIARAQ
+62 AKVEEQIAR
-73 RKQQEAQKKQRAQAV
+73 AQKKQRAQAV

-171 QTYNQRMARLRSE
+171 QTYNQKMARLRAE

-199 DRAAVSG
+199 DKLASG
-206 SKLHDNLGKLNSTL
+206 ASKVHDNLGKLNSTL

-269 MAYVKRIS
+269 MAFIKNTAYT
-277 YDYGMDQRETEG
+277 YGMDEREMQG
-289 GFMRFAAATP
+289 GYMRFAAATP
-299 SIEEKDKQALF
+299 TMKESDKQALF

-321 ATADQQNRAI
+321 ATGEQQNRAL
-331 VALGQ
+331 VAVQ
-336 IYSKGGRVYAEELKG
+336 QMASKGKVMAEELRG
-351 QLSEALA
+351 QLSEAFA
-358 GSQVDFTKAAI
+358 GSQQDFQQAAI
-369 DAGVIKKEEE
+369 DAGIIKNTQE
-379 FNKALEDGKITMDKL
+379 FDKALKDGKITLDKL
-394 LPSLVKIWSAAKNT
+394 LPSLVKIWGAAKET
-408 KAFAESMKQPEVAM
+408 KAFAESMKQPEVAL

-527 TTLLSPLTVFVSLV
+527 TTLLSPLTGFVSLV
-541 TQLISLIG
+541 TQLIALLG
-549 KIPGLGNLVKGAGG
+549 KIPGMSKLLASASGGTATGA
-563 AVAGS
+563 AVISAGS
-568 PTTALA
+568 NAERNFIDGKTQEMSKENSKQGALFEL
-574 AGSAAGVGVG
+574 GRFVSN
-584 VAGALGAKTVGEK
+584 AGALFTPGGDTGPLFDQVK
-597 FRGWMQSKA
+597 GW
-606 DQFGEWAKSKG
+606 F
-617 LLSDEQD
+617 
-624 AMTKPGAYNHSYI
+624 
-637 NKGASFNPYPTISP
+637 NKGPTLTVDTGI
-651 SRPTP
+651 RPTP
-656 STGTAIQNGGY
+656 TGGTAIQNGGY
-667 QPTQIS
+667 QPVQ
-673 VVPQGEISGKW
+673 VNVAPQGEISGKW

>member
-9 LTNIIYWDSDKS
+9 LTNVIYWDSDKS

-94 NNPELSSMRK
+94 NNAELNSMRK

-171 QTYNQRMARLRSE
+171 QTYNQKMARLRSE

-199 DRAAVSG
+199 DRAAVAG

-251 YFGLMAQNKD
+251 YFGLMSQNLD

-269 MAYVKRIS
+269 MAFIKNTAYT
-277 YDYGMDQRETEG
+277 YGMDEREMQG
-289 GFMRFAAATP
+289 GYMRFAASTP
-299 SIEEKDKQALF
+299 TMKESDKQALF

-321 ATADQQNRAI
+321 ATGEQQNRAL
-331 VALGQ
+331 VAVQ
-336 IYSKGGRVYAEELKG
+336 QMASKGKVMAEELRG
-351 QLSEALA
+351 QLSEAFA
-358 GSQVDFTKAAI
+358 GSQQDFQQAAI
-369 DAGVIKKEEE
+369 DAGIIKNAQE
-379 FNKALEDGKITMDKL
+379 FDKALKDGKITLDKL
-394 LPSLVKIWSAAKNT
+394 LPSLVKIWGAAKET
-408 KAFAESMKQPEVAM
+408 KAFAESMKQPEVAL

-496 EVKAK
+496 EVKAR
-501 EFGMTGSEVGELIGK
+501 EFGMTGSEVGEIIGK

-527 TTLLSPLTVFVSLV
+527 TTLLSPLTGFVSLV
-541 TQLISLIG
+541 TQLVALLG
-549 KIPGLGNLVKGAGG
+549 KIPGMSKLLASASGGTATGA
-563 AVAGS
+563 AVISAGS
-568 PTTALA
+568 NAERSFIDGKTQEMSKENSKQGALFEL
-574 AGSAAGVGVG
+574 GRFVSN
-584 VAGALGAKTVGEK
+584 AGALFTPGGDTGPLFDQV
-597 FRGWMQSKA
+597 RGW
-606 DQFGEWAKSKG
+606 F
-617 LLSDEQD
+617 
-624 AMTKPGAYNHSYI
+624 
-637 NKGASFNPYPTISP
+637 NKGPTLTVDTGI
-651 SRPTP
+651 RPTP
-656 STGTAIQNGGY
+656 TSGIAIQNGGY
-667 QPTQIS
+667 QPVQ
-673 VVPQGEISGKW
+673 VNVAPQGEISGKW

>member
-1 MAMKEVAK
+1 MAMKEVAR
-9 LTNIIYWDSDKS
+9 LTNVIYWDSDKS

-94 NNPELSSMRK
+94 NNAELNSMRK

-199 DRAAVSG
+199 DRAAVAG
-206 SKLHDNLGKLNSTL
+206 SKLHDNLGKINSTL

-269 MAYVKRIS
+269 MAFIKNTAYT
-277 YDYGMDQRETEG
+277 YGMDEREMQG
-289 GFMRFAAATP
+289 GYMRFAAATP
-299 SIEEKDKQALF
+299 TMKESDKQALF

-321 ATADQQNRAI
+321 ATGEQQNRAL
-331 VALGQ
+331 VAVQ
-336 IYSKGGRVYAEELKG
+336 QMASKGKVMAEELRG
-351 QLSEALA
+351 QLSEAFA
-358 GSQVDFTKAAI
+358 GSQQDFQQAAI
-369 DAGVIKKEEE
+369 DAGIIKNTQE
-379 FNKALEDGKITMDKL
+379 FDKALKDGKITLDKL

-527 TTLLSPLTVFVSLV
+527 TTLLSPLTGFVSLV
-541 TQLISLIG
+541 TQLIALLG
-549 KIPGLGNLVKGAGG
+549 KIPGMSKLLASASGGTATGA
-563 AVAGS
+563 AVISAGS
-568 PTTALA
+568 NAERSFIDGKTQEMSKENSKQGALFEL
-574 AGSAAGVGVG
+574 GRFVSN
-584 VAGALGAKTVGEK
+584 AGALFTPGGDTGPLFDQV
-597 FRGWMQSKA
+597 RGW
-606 DQFGEWAKSKG
+606 F
-617 LLSDEQD
+617 
-624 AMTKPGAYNHSYI
+624 
-637 NKGASFNPYPTISP
+637 NKGPTLTVDTGI
-651 SRPTP
+651 RPTP
-656 STGTAIQNGGY
+656 TGGIAIQNGGY
-667 QPTQIS
+667 QPVQ
-673 VVPQGEISGKW
+673 VNVAPQGEISGKW

>member
-1 MAMKEVAK
+1 MAMKEVAR
-9 LTNIIYWDSDKS
+9 LTNVIYWDSDKS
-21 SWRKEV
+21 SWRREV

-62 AKVEEQIARAQ
+62 AKVEEQIAR
-73 RKQQEAQKKQRAQAV
+73 AQKKQRAQAV

-171 QTYNQRMARLRSE
+171 QTYNQKMARLRAE

-199 DRAAVSG
+199 DRAAIAG

-236 AVSGAMGSLADRNSA
+236 AVSGAMSSLADRNSA

-269 MAYVKRIS
+269 MAFIKNTAYT
-277 YDYGMDQRETEG
+277 YGMDQREMEG
-289 GFMRFAAATP
+289 GYMRFAAATP
-299 SIEEKDKQALF
+299 TMKESDKQALF

-321 ATADQQNRAI
+321 ATGEQQNRAL
-331 VALGQ
+331 VAVQ
-336 IYSKGGRVYAEELKG
+336 QMASKGKVMAEELRG
-351 QLSEALA
+351 QLSEAFA
-358 GSQVDFTKAAI
+358 GSQQDFQQAAI
-369 DAGVIKKEEE
+369 DAGIIKNAQE
-379 FNKALEDGKITMDKL
+379 FDKALKDGKITLDRL
-394 LPSLVKIWSAAKNT
+394 LPSLVKIWGAAKET

-501 EFGMTGSEVGELIGK
+501 EFGMTSEEVGGWIGK
-516 LVVGLAGLKVI
+516 LVVAIAGLKI
-527 TTLLSPLTVFVSLV
+527 IGTLLSPFTGLISLV
-541 TQLISLIG
+541 TQLIALLG
-549 KIPGLGNLVKGAGG
+549 KIPGMSKLMASASGGTATGA
-563 AVAGS
+563 AVISAGS
-568 PTTALA
+568 NAERSLIDGKMQGMSEENHKQGALFEL
-574 AGSAAGVGVG
+574 GRFVSN
-584 VAGALGAKTVGEK
+584 AGALFTPGGDTGPLFDQVK
-597 FRGWMQSKA
+597 GW
-606 DQFGEWAKSKG
+606 F
-617 LLSDEQD
+617 
-624 AMTKPGAYNHSYI
+624 
-637 NKGASFNPYPTISP
+637 NKGPTLTVDTGI
-651 SRPTP
+651 RPTP
-656 STGTAIQNGGY
+656 TGGIAIQNGGY
-667 QPTQIS
+667 QPVQ
-673 VVPQGEISGKW
+673 VNVAPQGEISGKW

>member
-9 LTNIIYWDSDKS
+9 LTNVIYWDSDKS

-94 NNPELSSMRK
+94 NNAELNSMRK

-199 DRAAVSG
+199 DKLASG
-206 SKLHDNLGKLNSTL
+206 ASKVHDNLGKINSTL

-269 MAYVKRIS
+269 MAFIKNTAYT
-277 YDYGMDQRETEG
+277 YGMDEREMQG
-289 GFMRFAAATP
+289 GYMRFAASTP
-299 SIEEKDKQALF
+299 TMKESDKQALF

-321 ATADQQNRAI
+321 ATGEQQNRAI
-331 VALGQ
+331 VAISQMAG
-336 IYSKGGRVYAEELKG
+336 KNRVMAEELRG
-351 QLSEALA
+351 QLSEAFA
-358 GSQVDFTKAAI
+358 GSQQDFQQAAI
-369 DAGVIKKEEE
+369 DAGIIKNAQE
-379 FNKALEDGKITMDKL
+379 FDKALKDGKITLDKL

-443 DGVIS
+443 DGVVT
-448 LSESLISIFEDL
+448 LSEHLISIFEDL
-460 TTDMDGSGS
+460 TYVMGDGGS
-469 AAKQFGEAVGAA
+469 TATQMGSQIGAA
-481 MREIMYWVGFAKGYI
+481 IKGFVEWMAFAAGFITARTEQFSKNGTEVAEI
-496 EVKAK
+496 
-501 EFGMTGSEVGELIGK
+501 IGK
-516 LVVGLAGLKVI
+516 LTALMISLKVVGS
-527 TTLLSPLTVFVSLV
+527 LLSPFTGLISLV
-541 TQLISLIG
+541 TQLIALLG
-549 KIPGLGNLVKGAGG
+549 KIPGMSKLLASASGGTATGA
-563 AVAGS
+563 AVISAGS
-568 PTTALA
+568 NAERSFIDGKTQEMSKENSKQGALFEL
-574 AGSAAGVGVG
+574 GRFVSN
-584 VAGALGAKTVGEK
+584 AGALFTPGGDTGPLFDQV
-597 FRGWMQSKA
+597 RGW
-606 DQFGEWAKSKG
+606 F
-617 LLSDEQD
+617 
-624 AMTKPGAYNHSYI
+624 
-637 NKGASFNPYPTISP
+637 NKGPTLTVDTGI
-651 SRPTP
+651 RPTP
-656 STGTAIQNGGY
+656 TGGIAIQNGGY
-667 QPTQIS
+667 QPVQVN

>member
-1 MAMKEVAK
+1 MAMKEVAR
-9 LTNIIYWDSDKS
+9 LTNVIYWDSDKS

-94 NNPELSSMRK
+94 NNAELNSMRK

-199 DRAAVSG
+199 DKAAVAG

-236 AVSGAMGSLADRNSA
+236 AVSSAMSAQSDHNSA
-251 YFGLMAQNKD
+251 YYGLLAQNKD

-269 MAYVKRIS
+269 MAFIDRIS
-277 YDYGMDQRETEG
+277 NDYGMDQREAEG

-299 SIEEKDKQALF
+299 NVKEDDKQALF

-358 GSQVDFTKAAI
+358 GSQVDFTQAAI

-394 LPSLVKIWSAAKNT
+394 LPSLVKIWGAAKET
-408 KAFAESMKQPEVAM
+408 DAFAKSMQQPEVAL
-422 QRMKNSFNELAIQ
+422 QRMSNQFFKLKQS
-435 FMGVVDPA
+435 FMGVVDPT
-443 DGVIS
+443 DNVIT
-448 LSESLISIFEDL
+448 LSESLIYIFEDL
-460 TTDMDGSGS
+460 SSIFSSSGED
-469 AAKQFGEAVGAA
+469 AKSLGVMLGEA
-481 MREIMYWVGFAKGYI
+481 MHEIYFWVNWAWWWTKKIAKGI
-496 EVKAK
+496 GETLGWTAQDAGEKIGQIIAALMGLKVATSIAGMVGGLISMLWKLKAALSALV
-501 EFGMTGSEVGELIGK
+501 GVGDISTGGTAGKGRPGKGGLIGK
-516 LVVGLAGLKVI
+516 VGRLGRFAGPAAVVATGFDIANGLDAYWQDPKNQRQEGVKH
-527 TTLLSPLTVFVSLV
+527 PEWLTS
-541 TQLISLIG
+541 
-549 KIPGLGNLVKGAGG
+549 
-563 AVAGS
+563 
-568 PTTALA
+568 
-574 AGSAAGVGVG
+574 
-584 VAGALGAKTVGEK
+584 
-597 FRGWMQSKA
+597 M
-606 DQFGEWAKSKG
+606 
-617 LLSDEQD
+617 
-624 AMTKPGAYNHSYI
+624 I
-637 NKGASFNPYPTISP
+637 NGASSFLGLDYRLDAGRYIT
-651 SRPTP
+651 RPTP
-656 STGTAIQNGGY
+656 TGGMAIQNGGY

>member
-1 MAMKEVAK
+1 MAMKEVAR
-9 LTNIIYWDSDKS
+9 LTNVIYWDSDKS

-171 QTYNQRMARLRSE
+171 QTYNQKMARLRAE

-199 DRAAVSG
+199 DRAAIAG

-299 SIEEKDKQALF
+299 SIKEKDKQDLF

-369 DAGVIKKEEE
+369 DAGIIKKEEE

-443 DGVIS
+443 DGVVT
-448 LSESLISIFEDL
+448 LSEHLISIFEDL
-460 TTDMDGSGS
+460 TYVMGDGGS
-469 AAKQFGEAVGAA
+469 TATQMGSQIGAA
-481 MREIMYWVGFAKGYI
+481 IKGFVEWMAFAAGFITARTEQFSKNGTEVAEI
-496 EVKAK
+496 
-501 EFGMTGSEVGELIGK
+501 IGK
-516 LVVGLAGLKVI
+516 LTALMISLKVVGS
-527 TTLLSPLTVFVSLV
+527 LLSPFTGLISLV
-541 TQLISLIG
+541 TQLIALLG
-549 KIPGLGNLVKGAGG
+549 KIPGMSKLLASASGGTATGA
-563 AVAGS
+563 AVISAGS
-568 PTTALA
+568 NAERSFIDGKTQEMSKENSKQGALFEL
-574 AGSAAGVGVG
+574 GRFVSN
-584 VAGALGAKTVGEK
+584 AGALFTPGGDTGPLFDQV
-597 FRGWMQSKA
+597 RGW
-606 DQFGEWAKSKG
+606 F
-617 LLSDEQD
+617 
-624 AMTKPGAYNHSYI
+624 
-637 NKGASFNPYPTISP
+637 NKGPTLTVDTGI
-651 SRPTP
+651 RPTP
-656 STGTAIQNGGY
+656 TGGIAIQNGGY
-667 QPTQIS
+667 QPVQ
-673 VVPQGEISGKW
+673 VNVAPQGEISGKW

-709 TQESNQLF
+709 TQEANQLF

>member
-1 MAMKEVAK
+1 MAMKEVAR
-9 LTNIIYWDSDKS
+9 LTNVIYWDSDKS

-94 NNPELSSMRK
+94 NNAELNSMRK

-171 QTYNQRMARLRSE
+171 QTYNQKMARLRAE

-199 DRAAVSG
+199 DKLASG
-206 SKLHDNLGKLNSTL
+206 ASKVHDNLGKINSTL

-269 MAYVKRIS
+269 MAFIKNTAYT
-277 YDYGMDQRETEG
+277 YGMDEREMQG
-289 GFMRFAAATP
+289 GYMRFAAATP
-299 SIEEKDKQALF
+299 TMKESDKQALF

-321 ATADQQNRAI
+321 ATGEQQNRAL
-331 VALGQ
+331 VAVQ
-336 IYSKGGRVYAEELKG
+336 QMASKGKVMAEELRG
-351 QLSEALA
+351 QLSEAFA
-358 GSQVDFTKAAI
+358 GSQQDFQQAAI
-369 DAGVIKKEEE
+369 DAGIIKNTQE
-379 FNKALEDGKITMDKL
+379 FDKALKDGKITLDKL

-527 TTLLSPLTVFVSLV
+527 TTLLSPLTGFVSLV
-541 TQLISLIG
+541 TQLVALLG
-549 KIPGLGNLVKGAGG
+549 KIPGMSKLLASASGGTATGA
-563 AVAGS
+563 AVISAGS
-568 PTTALA
+568 NAERSFIDGKTQEMSKENSKQGALFEL
-574 AGSAAGVGVG
+574 GRFVSN
-584 VAGALGAKTVGEK
+584 AGALFTPGGDTGPLFDQV
-597 FRGWMQSKA
+597 RGW
-606 DQFGEWAKSKG
+606 F
-617 LLSDEQD
+617 
-624 AMTKPGAYNHSYI
+624 
-637 NKGASFNPYPTISP
+637 NKGPTLTVDTGI
-651 SRPTP
+651 RPTP
-656 STGTAIQNGGY
+656 TGGIAIQNGGY
-667 QPTQIS
+667 QPVQ
-673 VVPQGEISGKW
+673 VNVAPQGEISGKW

>member
-1 MAMKEVAK
+1 MAMKEVAR
-9 LTNIIYWDSDKS
+9 LTNVIYWDSDKS

-94 NNPELSSMRK
+94 NNAELNSMRK

-171 QTYNQRMARLRSE
+171 QTYNQKMARLRAE

-199 DRAAVSG
+199 DKLASG
-206 SKLHDNLGKLNSTL
+206 ASKVHDNLGKINSTL

-269 MAYVKRIS
+269 MAFIKNTAYT
-277 YDYGMDQRETEG
+277 YGMDEREMQG
-289 GFMRFAAATP
+289 GYMRFAAATP
-299 SIEEKDKQALF
+299 TMKESDKQALF

-321 ATADQQNRAI
+321 ATGEQQNRAL
-331 VALGQ
+331 VAVQ
-336 IYSKGGRVYAEELKG
+336 QMASKGKVMAEELRG
-351 QLSEALA
+351 QLSEAFA
-358 GSQVDFTKAAI
+358 GSQQDFQQAAI
-369 DAGVIKKEEE
+369 DAGIIKNTQE
-379 FNKALEDGKITMDKL
+379 FDKALKDGKITLDKL

-501 EFGMTGSEVGELIGK
+501 EFGMTGSEVGEIIGK

-527 TTLLSPLTVFVSLV
+527 TTLLSPLTGFVSLV
-541 TQLISLIG
+541 TQLVALLG
-549 KIPGLGNLVKGAGG
+549 KIPGMSKLLASASGGTATGA
-563 AVAGS
+563 AVISAGS
-568 PTTALA
+568 NAERSFIDGKTQEMSKENSKQGALFEL
-574 AGSAAGVGVG
+574 GRFVSN
-584 VAGALGAKTVGEK
+584 AGALFTPGGDTGPLFDQV
-597 FRGWMQSKA
+597 RGW
-606 DQFGEWAKSKG
+606 F
-617 LLSDEQD
+617 
-624 AMTKPGAYNHSYI
+624 
-637 NKGASFNPYPTISP
+637 NKGPTLTVDTGI
-651 SRPTP
+651 RPTP
-656 STGTAIQNGGY
+656 TGGIAIQNGGY
-667 QPTQIS
+667 QPVQ
-673 VVPQGEISGKW
+673 VNVAPQGEISGKW

>member
-9 LTNIIYWDSDKS
+9 LTNVIYWDSDKS

-199 DRAAVSG
+199 DRAAVAG

-269 MAYVKRIS
+269 MAFIKNTAYT
-277 YDYGMDQRETEG
+277 YGMDEREMQG
-289 GFMRFAAATP
+289 GYMRFAAATP
-299 SIEEKDKQALF
+299 TMKESDKQALF

-321 ATADQQNRAI
+321 ATGEQQNRAL
-331 VALGQ
+331 VAVQ
-336 IYSKGGRVYAEELKG
+336 QMASKGKVMAEELRG
-351 QLSEALA
+351 QLSEAFA
-358 GSQVDFTKAAI
+358 GSQQDFQQAAI
-369 DAGVIKKEEE
+369 DAGIIKNAQE
-379 FNKALEDGKITMDKL
+379 FDKALKDGKITLDKL
-394 LPSLVKIWSAAKNT
+394 LPSLVKIWGAAKET

-527 TTLLSPLTVFVSLV
+527 TTLLSPLTGFVSLV
-541 TQLISLIG
+541 TQLIALLG
-549 KIPGLGNLVKGAGG
+549 KIPGMSKLMASASGGTATGA
-563 AVAGS
+563 AVISAGS
-568 PTTALA
+568 NAERSFIDGKTQEMSKENSKQGALFEL
-574 AGSAAGVGVG
+574 GRFVSN
-584 VAGALGAKTVGEK
+584 AGALFTPGGDTGPLFDQV
-597 FRGWMQSKA
+597 RGW
-606 DQFGEWAKSKG
+606 F
-617 LLSDEQD
+617 
-624 AMTKPGAYNHSYI
+624 
-637 NKGASFNPYPTISP
+637 NKGPTLTVDTGI
-651 SRPTP
+651 RPTP
-656 STGTAIQNGGY
+656 TGGIAIQNGGY
-667 QPTQIS
+667 QPVQ
-673 VVPQGEISGKW
+673 VNVAPQGEISGKW

>member
-1 MAMKEVAK
+1 MAMKEVAR
-9 LTNIIYWDSDKS
+9 LTNVIYWDSDKS

-171 QTYNQRMARLRSE
+171 QTYNQKMARLRSE

-199 DRAAVSG
+199 DKLASG
-206 SKLHDNLGKLNSTL
+206 ASKVHDNLGKLNSTL

-269 MAYVKRIS
+269 MAFVKNTA
-277 YDYGMDQRETEG
+277 YTYGMDEREMQG
-289 GFMRFAAATP
+289 GYMRFAASTP
-299 SIEEKDKQALF
+299 TMKESDKQALF

-321 ATADQQNRAI
+321 ATGEQQNRAI
-331 VALGQ
+331 VAISQMAG
-336 IYSKGGRVYAEELKG
+336 KNRVMAEELRG
-351 QLSEALA
+351 QLSEAFA
-358 GSQVDFTKAAI
+358 GSQQDFQQAAI
-369 DAGVIKKEEE
+369 DAGIIKNAQE
-379 FNKALEDGKITMDKL
+379 FDKAMKDGKITLDAL
-394 LPSLVKIWSAAKNT
+394 LPSLVKIWGAAKET
-408 KAFAESMKQPEVAM
+408 KAFAESMKQPEVAL

-527 TTLLSPLTVFVSLV
+527 TTLLSPLTGFVSLV
-541 TQLISLIG
+541 TQLVALLG
-549 KIPGLGNLVKGAGG
+549 KIPGMSKLLASASGGTATGA
-563 AVAGS
+563 AVISAGS
-568 PTTALA
+568 NAERSFIDGKTQEMSKENSKQGALFEL
-574 AGSAAGVGVG
+574 GRFVSN
-584 VAGALGAKTVGEK
+584 AGALFTPGGDTGPLFDQV
-597 FRGWMQSKA
+597 RGW
-606 DQFGEWAKSKG
+606 F
-617 LLSDEQD
+617 
-624 AMTKPGAYNHSYI
+624 
-637 NKGASFNPYPTISP
+637 NKGPTLTVDTGI
-651 SRPTP
+651 RPTP
-656 STGTAIQNGGY
+656 TGGIAIQNGGY
-667 QPTQIS
+667 QPVQ
-673 VVPQGEISGKW
+673 VNVAPQGEISGKW

>member
-9 LTNIIYWDSDKS
+9 LTNVIYWDSDKS

-73 RKQQEAQKKQRAQAV
+73 KKQRAQAV

-94 NNPELSSMRK
+94 NNAELNSMRK

-171 QTYNQRMARLRSE
+171 QTYNQKMARLRSE

-199 DRAAVSG
+199 DRAAVAG

-408 KAFAESMKQPEVAM
+408 KAFAESMKQPEVAL

-527 TTLLSPLTVFVSLV
+527 TTLLSPLTGFVSLV

-667 QPTQIS
+667 QPVQ
-673 VVPQGEISGKW
+673 VNVAPQGEISGKW

>member
-1 MAMKEVAK
+1 MAMKEVSR
-9 LTNIIYWDSDKS
+9 LTNVIYWDSDKS
-21 SWRKEV
+21 SWRREV

-73 RKQQEAQKKQRAQAV
+73 KKQRAQAV

-94 NNPELSSMRK
+94 NNSELNSMRK

-171 QTYNQRMARLRSE
+171 QTYNQKMARLRAE

-199 DRAAVSG
+199 DRVAITGA
-206 SKLHDNLGKLNSTL
+206 KLHDSLGKLNSTL

-236 AVSGAMGSLADRNSA
+236 AVSGAMSSLADRNSA

-269 MAYVKRIS
+269 MAFIKNTAYT
-277 YDYGMDQRETEG
+277 YGMDQREMEG
-289 GFMRFAAATP
+289 GYMRFAAATP
-299 SIEEKDKQALF
+299 TMKESDKQALF

-321 ATADQQNRAI
+321 ATGEQQNRAL
-331 VALGQ
+331 VAVQ
-336 IYSKGGRVYAEELKG
+336 QMASKNKVMAEELRG
-351 QLSEALA
+351 QLAEAFA
-358 GSQVDFTKAAI
+358 GSQQDFQQAAI
-369 DAGVIKKEEE
+369 DAGIIKNAQE
-379 FNKALEDGKITMDKL
+379 FDKALKDGKITLDKL
-394 LPSLVKIWSAAKNT
+394 LPSLVKIWGAAKET

-443 DGVIS
+443 DGVVT
-448 LSESLISIFEDL
+448 LSEHLIAIFEDL
-460 TTDMDGSGS
+460 T
-469 AAKQFGEAVGAA
+469 
-481 MREIMYWVGFAKGYI
+481 
-496 EVKAK
+496 
-501 EFGMTGSEVGELIGK
+501 
-516 LVVGLAGLKVI
+516 
-527 TTLLSPLTVFVSLV
+527 
-541 TQLISLIG
+541 
-549 KIPGLGNLVKGAGG
+549 
-563 AVAGS
+563 
-568 PTTALA
+568 
-574 AGSAAGVGVG
+574 
-584 VAGALGAKTVGEK
+584 
-597 FRGWMQSKA
+597 
-606 DQFGEWAKSKG
+606 
-617 LLSDEQD
+617 
-624 AMTKPGAYNHSYI
+624 
-637 NKGASFNPYPTISP
+637 
-651 SRPTP
+651 
-656 STGTAIQNGGY
+656 
-667 QPTQIS
+667 
-673 VVPQGEISGKW
+673 
-684 EITIDEGGIAR
+684 
-695 VIQKE
+695 
-700 VSDQLDWKA
+700 
-709 TQESNQLF
+709 

>member
-1 MAMKEVAK
+1 MAMKEVAR
-9 LTNIIYWDSDKS
+9 LTNVIYWDSDKS

-94 NNPELSSMRK
+94 NNAELNSMRK

-171 QTYNQRMARLRSE
+171 QTYNQKMARLRSE

-199 DRAAVSG
+199 DRAAVAG

-269 MAYVKRIS
+269 MAFIKNTAYT
-277 YDYGMDQRETEG
+277 YGMDEREMQG
-289 GFMRFAAATP
+289 GYMRFAAATP
-299 SIEEKDKQALF
+299 TMKESDKQALF

-321 ATADQQNRAI
+321 ATGEQQNRAL
-331 VALGQ
+331 VAVQ
-336 IYSKGGRVYAEELKG
+336 QMASKGKVMAEELRG
-351 QLSEALA
+351 QLSEAFA
-358 GSQVDFTKAAI
+358 GSQQDFQQAAI
-369 DAGVIKKEEE
+369 DAGIIKNTQE
-379 FNKALEDGKITMDKL
+379 FDKALKDGKITLDKL

-469 AAKQFGEAVGAA
+469 AAKQFGEAVGSA

-527 TTLLSPLTVFVSLV
+527 TTLLSPLTGFVSLV
-541 TQLISLIG
+541 TQLIALLG
-549 KIPGLGNLVKGAGG
+549 KIPGMSKLLASASGGTATGA
-563 AVAGS
+563 AVISAGS
-568 PTTALA
+568 NAERSFIDGKTQEMSKENSKQGALFEL
-574 AGSAAGVGVG
+574 GRFVSN
-584 VAGALGAKTVGEK
+584 AGALFTPGGDTGPLFDQV
-597 FRGWMQSKA
+597 RGW
-606 DQFGEWAKSKG
+606 F
-617 LLSDEQD
+617 
-624 AMTKPGAYNHSYI
+624 
-637 NKGASFNPYPTISP
+637 NKGPTLTVDTGI
-651 SRPTP
+651 RPTP
-656 STGTAIQNGGY
+656 TGGIAIQNGGY
-667 QPTQIS
+667 QPVQ
-673 VVPQGEISGKW
+673 VNVAPQGEISGKW

>member
-9 LTNIIYWDSDKS
+9 LTNVIYWDSDKS

-94 NNPELSSMRK
+94 NNAELNSMRK

-171 QTYNQRMARLRSE
+171 QTYNQKMARLRAE

-199 DRAAVSG
+199 DKLASG
-206 SKLHDNLGKLNSTL
+206 ASKVHDNLGKINSTL

-251 YFGLMAQNKD
+251 YFGLMSQNLD

-269 MAYVKRIS
+269 MAFIKNTAYT
-277 YDYGMDQRETEG
+277 YGMDEREMQG
-289 GFMRFAAATP
+289 GYMRFAASTP
-299 SIEEKDKQALF
+299 TMKESDKQALF

-321 ATADQQNRAI
+321 ATGEQQNRAI
-331 VALGQ
+331 VAISQMAG
-336 IYSKGGRVYAEELKG
+336 KNRVMAEELRG
-351 QLSEALA
+351 QLSEAFA
-358 GSQVDFTKAAI
+358 GSQQDFQQAAI
-369 DAGVIKKEEE
+369 DAGIIKNAQE
-379 FNKALEDGKITMDKL
+379 FDKAMKDGKITLDAL
-394 LPSLVKIWSAAKNT
+394 LPSLVKIWGAAKET

-501 EFGMTGSEVGELIGK
+501 EFGMTGSEVGEIIGK

-527 TTLLSPLTVFVSLV
+527 TTLLSPLTGFVSLV
-541 TQLISLIG
+541 TQLVALLG
-549 KIPGLGNLVKGAGG
+549 KIPGMSKLLASASGGTATGA
-563 AVAGS
+563 AVISAGS
-568 PTTALA
+568 NAERSFIDGKTQEMSKENSKQGALFEL
-574 AGSAAGVGVG
+574 GRFVSN
-584 VAGALGAKTVGEK
+584 AGALFTPGGDTGPLFDQV
-597 FRGWMQSKA
+597 RGW
-606 DQFGEWAKSKG
+606 F
-617 LLSDEQD
+617 
-624 AMTKPGAYNHSYI
+624 
-637 NKGASFNPYPTISP
+637 NKGPTLTVDTGI
-651 SRPTP
+651 RPTP
-656 STGTAIQNGGY
+656 TGGIAIQNGGY
-667 QPTQIS
+667 QPVQ
-673 VVPQGEISGKW
+673 VNVAPQGEISGKW

>member
-1 MAMKEVAK
+1 MAMKEVAR
-9 LTNIIYWDSDKS
+9 LTNVIYWDSDKS

-27 KRLEDYKKSWKK
+27 KRLQDYKKSWKK

-62 AKVEEQIARAQ
+62 AKVEEQIAR
-73 RKQQEAQKKQRAQAV
+73 AQKKQRAQAV

-171 QTYNQRMARLRSE
+171 QTYNQKMARLRAE

-199 DRAAVSG
+199 DKLASG
-206 SKLHDNLGKLNSTL
+206 ASKVHDNLGKLNSTL

-501 EFGMTGSEVGELIGK
+501 EFGMTSEEVGGWIGK
-516 LVVGLAGLKVI
+516 LVVAIAGLKI
-527 TTLLSPLTVFVSLV
+527 IGTLLSPFTGLISLV
-541 TQLISLIG
+541 TQLIALLG
-549 KIPGLGNLVKGAGG
+549 KIPGMSKLLASASGGTATGA
-563 AVAGS
+563 AVISAGS
-568 PTTALA
+568 NAERSFIDGKTQEMSKENSKQGALFEL
-574 AGSAAGVGVG
+574 GRFVSN
-584 VAGALGAKTVGEK
+584 AGALFTPGGDTGPLFDQV
-597 FRGWMQSKA
+597 RGW
-606 DQFGEWAKSKG
+606 F
-617 LLSDEQD
+617 
-624 AMTKPGAYNHSYI
+624 
-637 NKGASFNPYPTISP
+637 NKGPTLTVDTGI
-651 SRPTP
+651 RPTP
-656 STGTAIQNGGY
+656 TGGIAIQNGGY
-667 QPTQIS
+667 QPVQ
-673 VVPQGEISGKW
+673 VNVAPQGEISGKW